1 MQLQYEYFTVQ
12 LIKALSKRVM
22 KFYIN
27 EETNE
32 VQFKEVIKKI
42 LTNLK
47 VSSLLSVGFVALTST
62 LTLSTFAPSLSD
74 SGLVKLR

>member
-47 VSSLLSVGFVALTST
+47 VSSLLSVNGALQISR
-62 LTLSTFAPSLSD
+62 F
-74 SGLVKLR
+74 